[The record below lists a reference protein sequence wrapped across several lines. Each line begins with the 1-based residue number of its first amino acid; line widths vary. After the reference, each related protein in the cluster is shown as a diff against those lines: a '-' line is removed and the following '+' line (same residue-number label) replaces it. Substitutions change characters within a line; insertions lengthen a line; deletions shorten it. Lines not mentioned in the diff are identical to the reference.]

1 MGKTHCHY
9 IHDRLYNF
17 NNTGRPDESMDPSL
31 VAELKKT
38 CTPNTGSRIS
48 NETVYLNPTSGS
60 NNSFQSSYF
69 DHVLKNRGVL
79 HIDQQMIT
87 TMDGIRIANEFA
99 NGFEDFRR
107 YFALG
112 MARLGSL
119 GVLTGKEGE
128 IRNNCRQT
136 NSGKVLK

>member
-1 MGKTHCHY
+1 MGKKRCHY

-17 NNTGRPDESMDPSL
+17 NNTDKPDECMDPSL
-31 VAELKKT
+31 VAELRKT
-38 CTPNTGSRIS
+38 CTPNTTGSRIS

-60 NNSFQSSYF
+60 SNHSFQSSYF

-79 HIDQQMIT
+79 RIDQQMIT
-87 TMDGIRIANEFA
+87 IMDGIRIANEFA
-99 NGFEDFRR
+99 NGFEDFKR

-119 GVLTGKEGE
+119 GVLTGK
-128 IRNNCRQT
+128 
-136 NSGKVLK
+136 